1 MEEGYCMKRIIVA
14 LLVVVFM
21 VGLAGCQLLRPDFED
36 FQEYEDDFVI
46 VKNFL
51 VDYNIAHNDVSRLIV
66 DIGSQFLSIN
76 GTDISDSSIE
86 DSVKAIHDKGF
97 TYIEMD
103 NDYIIFWEDET
114 GYYGVLWS
122 STPKKAISQKKEDA
136 RPYMNM
142 KSKKLSNEWYE
153 IGALDSI

>member
-1 MEEGYCMKRIIVA
+1 MKKLIAVTLA
-14 LLVVVFM
+14 LVCAFVGM
-21 VGLAGCQLLRPDFED
+21 VSYRWSKPNFKD
-36 FQEYEDDFVI
+36 FQEYKDDFVR

-51 VDYNIAHNDVSRLIV
+51 VDYNSARNDTSRLRV
-66 DIGSQFLSIN
+66 GIGSQFLSIN
-76 GTDISDSSIE
+76 VTDISDSSIE

-97 TYIEMD
+97 TYIAIE

-122 STPKKAISQKKEDA
+122 SNPQKAVRQQKEAA

-142 KSKKLSNEWYE
+142 KSKKLSSEWYE

>member
-1 MEEGYCMKRIIVA
+1 MKKLVAWVLAIVCA
-14 LLVVVFM
+14 FGGM
-21 VGLAGCQLLRPDFED
+21 VGYQWSKPDFKD
-36 FQEYEDDFVI
+36 FQEYKDDFVQ

-51 VDYNIAHNDVSRLIV
+51 VDYNSARNDTSRLRV
-66 DIGSQFLSIN
+66 DIGNQFLSIN

-86 DSVKAIHDKGF
+86 NSVKAIRDKGF
-97 TYIEMD
+97 TYIELKD
-103 NDYIIFWEDET
+103 DYIVFWEDET

-122 STPKKAISQKKEDA
+122 LNPQKAVRQQKETA

-142 KSKKLSNEWYE
+142 KSKKLSSEWYE

>member
-1 MEEGYCMKRIIVA
+1 MKKLMAFVLAIVCA
-14 LLVVVFM
+14 FGIV
-21 VGLAGCQLLRPDFED
+21 GCQLSKPDFED
-36 FQEYEDDFVI
+36 FQEYEDDFVM

-51 VDYNIAHNDVSRLIV
+51 ADYNIARNDSSRLIV

-122 STPKKAISQKKEDA
+122 SNPKKAINQKKEDA

>member
-1 MEEGYCMKRIIVA
+1 MKKLIAFILA
-14 LLVVVFM
+14 LVYVF
-21 VGLAGCQLLRPDFED
+21 VLAGCGFNQPDFED
-36 FQEYEDDFVI
+36 FQEYEDDFVA

-51 VDYNIAHNDVSRLIV
+51 VDYNISRNDTSRLLV

-86 DSVKAIHDKGF
+86 DSVKTIYDKGF
-97 TYIEMD
+97 TYIEIE
-103 NDYIIFWEDET
+103 NDHITFWEDET

-122 STPKKAISQKKEDA
+122 ATPQKAIRQQKKDA
-136 RPYMNM
+136 RPYMRM
-142 KSKKLSNEWYE
+142 KSKRLSHKWYE

>member
-1 MEEGYCMKRIIVA
+1 MKKIVA
-14 LLVVVFM
+14 LVLAIICAL
-21 VGLAGCQLLRPDFED
+21 GIAGCQLNKPDFED
-36 FQEYEDDFVI
+36 FQEYEDDFVM

-51 VDYNIAHNDVSRLIV
+51 VDYNIAHNEGSQLIV

-86 DSVKAIHDKGF
+86 DAVKAIHDKGF
-97 TYIEMD
+97 TYIEVD
-103 NDYIIFWEDET
+103 IDYIIFWEDET

-122 STPKKAISQKKEDA
+122 SNPTKAISQKEEDA

>member
-1 MEEGYCMKRIIVA
+1 MKKLIAFILA
-14 LLVVVFM
+14 LVYVF
-21 VGLAGCQLLRPDFED
+21 VLAGCGLNQPDFED
-36 FQEYEDDFVI
+36 FQEYEDDFVA

-51 VDYNIAHNDVSRLIV
+51 VDYNISRNDTSRLLV

-86 DSVKAIHDKGF
+86 DSVKTIYDKGF
-97 TYIEMD
+97 TYIEIE
-103 NDYIIFWEDET
+103 NDHITFWEDET

-122 STPKKAISQKKEDA
+122 ATPQKAIRQQKEDA
-136 RPYMNM
+136 RPYMRM
-142 KSKKLSNEWYE
+142 KFKRLSNKWYE

>member
-1 MEEGYCMKRIIVA
+1 MKRIMVF
-14 LLVVVFM
+14 LLAIIFM
-21 VGLAGCQLLRPDFED
+21 IGITGCRLLQPDFED
-36 FQEYEDDFVI
+36 FQEYENDFVT

-51 VDYNIAHNDVSRLIV
+51 VDYNFARNDTSRLFV

-103 NDYIIFWEDET
+103 NDYIVFWEDET

-122 STPKKAISQKKEDA
+122 ATPKKAISQKKEDA
-136 RPYMNM
+136 QPYMNM
-142 KSKKLSNEWYE
+142 KSKKLSTEWYE

>member
-1 MEEGYCMKRIIVA
+1 MALVGDIMNLPINLKFDEGGY
-14 LLVVVFM
+14 
-21 VGLAGCQLLRPDFED
+21 P
-36 FQEYEDDFVI
+36 YEKVNSSNFSNCKDDFVR

-51 VDYNIAHNDVSRLIV
+51 VDYNSARNDDSRLLV
-66 DIGSQFLSIN
+66 AIGSQFLSIN

-86 DSVKAIHDKGF
+86 NSVKAIRDKGF
-97 TYIEMD
+97 TYIEIKD
-103 NDYIIFWEDET
+103 DYIVFWKDET

-122 STPKKAISQKKEDA
+122 SYPQKAVRQQKEAA

-142 KSKKLSNEWYE
+142 KSKRLSSEWYE

>member
-1 MEEGYCMKRIIVA
+1 MKKLIAAILAIVCA
-14 LLVVVFM
+14 F
-21 VGLAGCQLLRPDFED
+21 VGLVCYRWNKPDFED
-36 FQEYEDDFVI
+36 FQEYKDDFVR

-51 VDYNIAHNDVSRLIV
+51 VDYNSVRNDDFLLFV

-76 GTDISDSSIE
+76 GTDISGSSIE

-97 TYIEMD
+97 TYIAIK
-103 NDYIIFWEDET
+103 NDYIIFWQDET
-114 GYYGVLWS
+114 GYYGILWS
-122 STPKKAISQKKEDA
+122 SNPQKAVRQQKEAA

-153 IGALDSI
+153 IGALNSI

>member
-1 MEEGYCMKRIIVA
+1 MKKLIA
-14 LLVVVFM
+14 LVLTLVCAL
-21 VGLAGCQLLRPDFED
+21 GITGCQLNKPDFED
-36 FQEYEDDFVI
+36 FQEYEDDFVL

-51 VDYNIAHNDVSRLIV
+51 VDYNIARDDASRLIV

-86 DSVKAIHDKGF
+86 DSVKAIYDKGF

-122 STPKKAISQKKEDA
+122 SNPKKAISQKIEDA

-142 KSKKLSNEWYE
+142 KSQKLLNEWYE

>member
-1 MEEGYCMKRIIVA
+1 MKRIIVF

-21 VGLAGCQLLRPDFED
+21 VGMTGCRLIQPDFED
-36 FQEYEDDFVI
+36 FQEYEDDFVM

-51 VDYNIAHNDVSRLIV
+51 VDYNIARNDSSRLIV
-66 DIGSQFLSIN
+66 DIGNQFLSIN

-86 DSVKAIHDKGF
+86 ASVKAIHDKGF
-97 TYIEMD
+97 TYIEMS

-122 STPKKAISQKKEDA
+122 ATPKKAISQKKEDA

-142 KSKKLSNEWYE
+142 KSKKLSNEWHE

>member
-1 MEEGYCMKRIIVA
+1 MKKLVAWVLAIVCA
-14 LLVVVFM
+14 FGGM
-21 VGLAGCQLLRPDFED
+21 VSYQWSKPDFKD
-36 FQEYEDDFVI
+36 FQEYKDDFVQ

-51 VDYNIAHNDVSRLIV
+51 VDYNFARNDTSRLRV
-66 DIGSQFLSIN
+66 DIGNQFLSIN

-86 DSVKAIHDKGF
+86 NSVKAIRDKGF
-97 TYIEMD
+97 TYIELKD
-103 NDYIIFWEDET
+103 DYIVFWEDET

-122 STPKKAISQKKEDA
+122 SNPQKAVRQQKEAA

-142 KSKKLSNEWYE
+142 KSKKLSSEWYE

>member
-1 MEEGYCMKRIIVA
+1 MKKLIAVILAIVCA
-14 LLVVVFM
+14 FIGLV
-21 VGLAGCQLLRPDFED
+21 CYRWNKPDFKD
-36 FQEYEDDFVI
+36 FQEYKNDFVT

-51 VDYNIAHNDVSRLIV
+51 IAYNFAHNDTSRLTV
-66 DIGSQFLSIN
+66 GIGSQFLSIN

-86 DSVKAIHDKGF
+86 NSVKAIHDKGF
-97 TYIEMD
+97 TYIEVD
-103 NDYIIFWEDET
+103 DDYIIFWKDET

-122 STPKKAISQKKEDA
+122 SNPQKAVRQKKEDA

-153 IGALDSI
+153 IGALNSI

>member
-1 MEEGYCMKRIIVA
+1 MKRIIVF
-14 LLVVVFM
+14 LLTIVFL
-21 VGLAGCQLLRPDFED
+21 VSITGCGLIQPDFEN
-36 FQEYEDDFVI
+36 FREYEDDFVT

-51 VDYNIAHNDVSRLIV
+51 VDYNFARNDTSRLIV

-76 GTDISDSSIE
+76 GTDISDNSIE
-86 DSVKAIHDKGF
+86 DSVKAIYDKGF
-97 TYIEMD
+97 TYIEVD
-103 NDYIIFWEDET
+103 KDYIIFWEDET

-122 STPKKAISQKKEDA
+122 SNPQNAVRQKKEDA

-153 IGALDSI
+153 IGALDAI